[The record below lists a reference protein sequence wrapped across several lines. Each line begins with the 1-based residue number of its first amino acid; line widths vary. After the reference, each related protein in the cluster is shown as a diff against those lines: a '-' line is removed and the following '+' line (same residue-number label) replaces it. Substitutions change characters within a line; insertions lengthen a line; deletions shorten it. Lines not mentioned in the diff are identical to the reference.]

1 MDDLLNLLNNLTKT
15 EDFDRICIG
24 LASPDKIRSWSYGEV
39 KTPETINY
47 RTFKPEH
54 EGLFCARIFGPVKD
68 YECVCGRYKLL
79 KYQGTVCEKCGVEVI
94 AAKVRRER
102 MGHIELAS
110 PVAHI
115 WYLKSLPSR
124 IGLLLDM
131 SLRDIERILYF
142 EAYVVIDPGI
152 TSLKS
157 FQLLSEDAYL
167 EALEEYGQEFDA
179 RMGGEAIYDLLRS
192 LNLAEMENQLRQ
204 QLEVTQSD
212 LLLKRVRKRL
222 KLVQHLRQSC
232 NQPEWMV
239 LKVLPVLPPDLRPL
253 VPLEGGRFASSDLND
268 LYRQVINRN
277 NRIKRLQELNA
288 PDVIVRN
295 EKRMLQEAVDA
306 LLDNGRRGRVVTGA
320 NKLPL
325 HSLSDLIKGKQG
337 RFRQNLLG
345 KRVDYSGRSVVVV
358 GPTLKLHQCGLPKEM
373 ALELFKPFLLNL
385 LQQRDIAPTIKIA
398 YEEIEK
404 RSPVIWELL
413 QEVIREHPVL
423 LNRAPTLYRLGIQ
436 AFEPV
441 LIEGKAIQLH
451 PLVCKAFNANF
462 GGDQMAIYVPLSLE
476 AQLEA
481 RVLMMSSNNILSPA
495 NGEPLIV
502 PTQEIVFGLYFLTR
516 AVPGT
521 RGEGMI
527 FADINEVHRAYE
539 NRVVGLQAQIEVRIP
554 LPTTVNSFHHPES
567 HSVSAS
573 HHSTNPSY
581 QRVATTVGRTLLIPI
596 LPAGFPFELVNR
608 CLTAQAIFELIRFC
622 YPHFGTKLTVIL
634 ADQLMAMG
642 FFYATRAGITLNI
655 DDFVIP
661 KQKPQLIAEAFV
673 AVDKVQQQYLDGLM
687 TDTQRYQKVI
697 DIWTYYTDAI
707 AQAMMA
713 QLAGHSDSDEVPSQ
727 PSSTRSPTNEN
738 ALHMIIQ
745 AGIKNLLQVR
755 QLAGMRGL
763 MAKPDGSIIETPVT
777 ANFREGL
784 DVHQYFIS
792 THGTRKGLAD
802 TALKT
807 ANAGYLTRRL
817 IDVAQDVIITE
828 LDCGTNDGLILTV
841 LQKDEQLIE
850 SLADRLLGRITA
862 EDIFIPG
869 LHQLVIPK
877 GTLLNKNALERLEQ
891 YGITQVKVRSP
902 MTCQTKIGICRQ
914 CYGQDLGRGEL
925 VSIGEAVGVVAA
937 QSIGESGT
945 QLTMRTHHTGG
956 VATRQTP
963 INHIKSKVKGVIRF
977 HHLKSIAL
985 SSPNPHAV
993 IFPLSLSEYQDES
1006 TTFNPPPRSDSDLLI
1021 TLSHNGEL
1029 SICNEFGNQQHSY
1042 SVPYG
1047 AILTVH
1053 EGEPVAIGQI
1063 IAYWD
1068 PHTYPIITQVSG
1080 YVRFVDIVEGVTITH
1095 QRDEVTGLY
1104 RQIVSDP
1111 SQRPTHAK
1119 DLYPMIKL
1127 VDKDSHDLIITG
1139 TQLAVA
1145 YPLPPGAIINVEEG
1159 VKITTGEI
1167 IARVPFDTPK
1177 MPDITNSLP
1186 RVADLLEAR
1195 VPKEPAILSRC
1206 YGTIRLGKR
1215 NKTKQQIIIIDEQ
1228 GQQEELMIHNWQFL
1242 NVVEGQPIVKGEV
1255 IVEGELNPHDILE
1268 LRGVH
1273 ELASY
1278 LVRELQEIYR
1288 CQGVKINDKH
1298 FEVIIRQMLRTV
1310 TIIDPGDTP
1319 YLPGEQLELN
1329 QLIKENQK
1337 ITPTN
1342 STHRHKKLATWK
1354 TTLLGITKASLATD
1368 SFISAASFI
1377 DTTRVLL
1384 ASSIN
1389 GQCDELRGLK
1399 ENVIIG
1405 RLIPAGT
1412 GFLYHKNR

>member
-1 MDDLLNLLNNLTKT
+1 
-15 EDFDRICIG
+15 
-24 LASPDKIRSWSYGEV
+24 
-39 KTPETINY
+39 
-47 RTFKPEH
+47 
-54 EGLFCARIFGPVKD
+54 
-68 YECVCGRYKLL
+68 
-79 KYQGTVCEKCGVEVI
+79 
-94 AAKVRRER
+94 
-102 MGHIELAS
+102 
-110 PVAHI
+110 
-115 WYLKSLPSR
+115 
-124 IGLLLDM
+124 
-131 SLRDIERILYF
+131 
-142 EAYVVIDPGI
+142 
-152 TSLKS
+152 
-157 FQLLSEDAYL
+157 
-167 EALEEYGQEFDA
+167 
-179 RMGGEAIYDLLRS
+179 
-192 LNLAEMENQLRQ
+192 
-204 QLEVTQSD
+204 
-212 LLLKRVRKRL
+212 
-222 KLVQHLRQSC
+222 
-232 NQPEWMV
+232 
-239 LKVLPVLPPDLRPL
+239 
-253 VPLEGGRFASSDLND
+253 
-268 LYRQVINRN
+268 
-277 NRIKRLQELNA
+277 
-288 PDVIVRN
+288 
-295 EKRMLQEAVDA
+295 
-306 LLDNGRRGRVVTGA
+306 
-320 NKLPL
+320 LPL

-385 LQQRDIAPTIKIA
+385 LQQRGITPTIKIA
-398 YEEIEK
+398 YEEVEN

-436 AFEPV
+436 AFEPILV
-441 LIEGKAIQLH
+441 EGKAIQLH

-516 AVPGT
+516 ALSGM

-539 NRVVGLQAQIEVRIP
+539 SQVVDLQARIEVRIP
-554 LPTTVNSFHHPES
+554 LSTTVDSFHHTEPNPI
-567 HSVSAS
+567 SANHYS
-573 HHSTNPSY
+573 NNPSY
-581 QRVATTVGRTLLIPI
+581 QRVKTTVGRTLLIPI
-596 LPAGFPFELVNR
+596 LPAGFPFELINR
-608 CLTAQAIFELIRFC
+608 DLTATAIFELIDFC
-622 YPHFGTKLTVIL
+622 YHHFGTKATVVL

-642 FFYATRAGITLNI
+642 FSYATRAGITLNI

-661 KQKPQLIAEAFV
+661 QQKPQLIAEAFA
-673 AVDKVQQQYLDGLM
+673 AVDKVQQQYRDGLI
-687 TDTQRYQKVI
+687 TEAQRYQKVI
-697 DIWTYYTDAI
+697 DIWTHYTDTV
-707 AQAMMA
+707 AQAMMT
-713 QLAGHSDSDEVPSQ
+713 QLASHSIPSNDEVPSQ
-727 PSSTRSPTNEN
+727 PSSNRSPTNEN
-738 ALHMIIQ
+738 ALYMIIQ

-828 LDCGTNDGLILTV
+828 LDCGTHDGLTLKV
-841 LQKDEQLIE
+841 LQTGEQLIE
-850 SLADRLLGRITA
+850 SLEDRLLGRITA
-862 EDIFIPG
+862 ED
-869 LHQLVIPK
+869 LVISGLQPAVIPR
-877 GTLLNKNALERLEQ
+877 GTRIDNPILEQ
-891 YGITQVKVRSP
+891 LQQARVTQVKVRSP
-902 MTCQTKIGICRQ
+902 VTCQTKIGICTQ
-914 CYGQDLGRGEL
+914 CYGQDLGRDEL

-956 VATRQTP
+956 VATRQP
-963 INHIKSKVKGVIRF
+963 PLN
-977 HHLKSIAL
+977 HLKAKLKGIIHFHQLKAILL
-985 SSPNPHAV
+985 SSPNPHSV
-993 IFPLSLSEYQDES
+993 IFPLSLSEYQDDATLIS
-1006 TTFNPPPRSDSDLLI
+1006 QPPRPDSDLLI
-1021 TLSHNGEL
+1021 TISHKGEL
-1029 SICNEFGNQQHSY
+1029 SIIDELGHRQASY
-1042 SVPYG
+1042 PVPYG

-1053 EGEPVAIGQI
+1053 EGETVAIGQI

-1068 PHTYPIITQVSG
+1068 PHTYPIITQVNG
-1080 YVRFVDIVEGVTITH
+1080 YVRFVDLIEGVTLTR
-1095 QRDEVTGLY
+1095 QRDEVTGIY
-1104 RQIVSDP
+1104 RQIVAAPWQKSI
-1111 SQRPTHAK
+1111 HAK

-1127 VDKDSHDLIITG
+1127 VDKNGQELIITG

-1159 VKITTGEI
+1159 VKVRAGEV

-1215 NKTKQQIIIIDEQ
+1215 HKTKQQLIIIDEQ
-1228 GQQEELMIHNWQFL
+1228 GQAEELMIHNWQYL
-1242 NVVEGQPIVKGEV
+1242 NVVEGQQIVKGEV

-1268 LRGVH
+1268 LRGIH
-1273 ELASY
+1273 ELANY
-1278 LVRELQEIYR
+1278 LIKELQEIYR
-1288 CQGVKINDKH
+1288 CQDVKINDKH

-1310 TIIDPGDTP
+1310 TIVDPGDTP
-1319 YLPGEQLELN
+1319 FLPGEQLELN
-1329 QLIKENQK
+1329 QLLKENQK
-1337 ITPTN
+1337 L
-1342 STHRHKKLATWK
+1342 SSHRNNKLAIWK
-1354 TTLLGITKASLATD
+1354 PTLLGITKASLATD

-1384 ASSIN
+1384 ASSIS
-1389 GQCDELRGLK
+1389 GQCDELRGFK

-1412 GFLYHKNR
+1412 GFHYHKNR

>member
-1 MDDLLNLLNNLTKT
+1 MDDLLNLLTNLTKT
-15 EDFDRICIG
+15 EDFDRICIN
-24 LASPDKIRSWSYGEV
+24 LASPDQIRSWSYGEI

-54 EGLFCARIFGPVKD
+54 EGLFCAQIFGPVKD

-79 KYQGTVCEKCGVEVI
+79 KYQGTVCEKCGVEI
-94 AAKVRRER
+94 TQAKVRRER
-102 MGHIELAS
+102 MGHIELAC

-142 EAYVVIDPGI
+142 EAYVVINPGI
-152 TSLKS
+152 TSLKP
-157 FQLLSEDAYL
+157 FQLLSEEAYL

-179 RMGGEAIYDLLRS
+179 RMGGEAIYDLLHS
-192 LNLAEMENQLRQ
+192 LNLTEMESQLRQ
-204 QLEVTQSD
+204 QLQTTQSD

-222 KLVQHLRQSC
+222 KLIQHLRQSG
-232 NQPEWMV
+232 NQPEWMI

-385 LQQRDIAPTIKIA
+385 LQQRGITPTIKIA
-398 YEEIEK
+398 YEEVEN

-413 QEVIREHPVL
+413 QEVIHEHPVL

-441 LIEGKAIQLH
+441 LVEGKAIQLH

-516 AVPGT
+516 ALPNMQ
-521 RGEGMI
+521 GEGMI

-539 NRVVGLQAQIEVRIP
+539 SRVVSLQAQIEVRML
-554 LPTTVNSFHHPES
+554 LPTTAKVVDHSEPAPVSNSNYS
-567 HSVSAS
+567 DNS
-573 HHSTNPSY
+573 SY
-581 QRVATTVGRTLLIPI
+581 QRITTTVGRTLLIPI
-596 LPAGFPFELVNR
+596 LPTGFPVELINR
-608 CLTAQAIFELIRFC
+608 ELTAQAIFELIEHC
-622 YPHFGTKLTVIL
+622 YHHFGTKATVVL

-642 FFYATRAGITLNI
+642 FFYATRAGISLNI

-661 KQKPQLIAEAFV
+661 QQKSQLIAEAFA
-673 AVDKVQQQYLDGLM
+673 AVNKVQQQYRDGM
-687 TDTQRYQKVI
+687 ITNTQKYQKVI
-697 DIWTYYTDAI
+697 DIWTYYTDTI
-707 AQAMMA
+707 AQAMMT
-713 QLAGHSDSDEVPSQ
+713 QLASHSLPNNDEALPQ
-727 PSSTRSPTNEN
+727 LSSNRSPTDEN

-763 MAKPDGSIIETPVT
+763 MAKPDGSIIETPVI

-784 DVHQYFIS
+784 DAHQYFIS

-828 LDCGTNDGLILTV
+828 FDCGTHEGLTLTV
-841 LQKDEQLIE
+841 LHQGEQLIE
-850 SLADRLLGRITA
+850 SLEDRLLGRITA
-862 EDIFIPG
+862 EDVVISGFQPA
-869 LHQLVIPK
+869 VIPR
-877 GTLLNKNALERLEQ
+877 GTLLDNSIIEQ
-891 YGITQVKVRSP
+891 LQAASVTQIKVRSP
-902 MTCQTKIGICRQ
+902 LTCQAKIGICTQ
-914 CYGQDLGRGEL
+914 CYGLDFGRGEL

-956 VATRQTP
+956 VATRQP
-963 INHIKSKVKGVIRF
+963 SINHLKAKFKGIIHF
-977 HHLKSIAL
+977 HQLKAIPLS
-985 SSPNPHAV
+985 SSPNPHSV
-993 IFPLSLSEYQDES
+993 IFPLSLSEYQDDATLIS
-1006 TTFNPPPRSDSDLLI
+1006 QPPRAESDLLI
-1021 TLSHNGEL
+1021 TTSHTGEL
-1029 SICNEFGNQQHSY
+1029 SIVNELGYQQASY
-1042 SVPYG
+1042 PVPYG

-1053 EGEPVAIGQI
+1053 EGETVAIGQI

-1080 YVRFVDIVEGVTITH
+1080 YVCFVDIIEGITITQ
-1095 QRDEVTGLY
+1095 QRDEVTGIY
-1104 RQIVSDP
+1104 RQIIAAP
-1111 SQRPTHAK
+1111 WQKLTHAK

-1127 VDKDSHDLIITG
+1127 VDKNGQDLIITG

-1159 VKITTGEI
+1159 VKVKAGEV
-1167 IARVPFDTPK
+1167 IARVPFNTPK

-1206 YGTIRLGKR
+1206 DGTIRLGKR
-1215 NKTKQQIIIIDEQ
+1215 HKTKQQIIIIDEQ
-1228 GQQEELMIHNWQFL
+1228 GQAEELMIYNWQYL
-1242 NVVEGQPIVKGEV
+1242 NVVEGQQIAKGEV

-1268 LRGVH
+1268 LKGIH
-1273 ELASY
+1273 ELAHY
-1278 LVRELQEIYR
+1278 LIKELQEIYR
-1288 CQGVKINDKH
+1288 CQDVKINDKH

-1310 TIIDPGDTP
+1310 TIIDPGNTP
-1319 YLPGEQLELN
+1319 FLPGEQLELN
-1329 QLIKENQK
+1329 QLLKENQK
-1337 ITPTN
+1337 LSGN
-1342 STHRHKKLATWK
+1342 YNNQRALWK
-1354 TTLLGITKASLATD
+1354 PTLLGITKASLATN

-1384 ASSIN
+1384 ASSIS
-1389 GQCDELRGLK
+1389 GQCDELRGFK

-1412 GFLYHKNR
+1412 GFHYHKNR

>member
-1 MDDLLNLLNNLTKT
+1 MDDLLNLLTNLTKT
-15 EDFDRICIG
+15 EDFDRICIS

-54 EGLFCARIFGPVKD
+54 EGLFCAQIFGPVKD

-79 KYQGTVCEKCGVEVI
+79 KYQGTVCEKCGVEVTQ
-94 AAKVRRER
+94 AKVRRER

-142 EAYVVIDPGI
+142 EAYVVINPGI
-152 TSLKS
+152 TPLKS
-157 FQLLSEDAYL
+157 FQLLSEEAYL

-179 RMGGEAIYDLLRS
+179 RMGGEAIYDLLHS
-192 LNLAEMENQLRQ
+192 LSLAEMETQLRQ
-204 QLEVTQSD
+204 QLQITQSD

-222 KLVQHLRQSC
+222 KLVQHLRQSG

-385 LQQRDIAPTIKIA
+385 LQQRGITPTIKIA
-398 YEEIEK
+398 YEEVEN

-436 AFEPV
+436 AFEPILV
-441 LIEGKAIQLH
+441 EGKAIQLH

-481 RVLMMSSNNILSPA
+481 RVLMLSSNNILSPA

-516 AVPGT
+516 ALPER

-539 NRVVGLQAQIEVRIP
+539 SRVVDLQAQIEVRMP
-554 LPTTVNSFHHPES
+554 LPTSVKVVHRPES
-567 HSVSAS
+567 NPVSVSHYS
-573 HHSTNPSY
+573 NNPGY
-581 QRVATTVGRTLLIPI
+581 QRVKTTVGRTLLIPI
-596 LPAGFPFELVNR
+596 LPVGFPFELINR
-608 CLTAQAIFELIRFC
+608 DLTATTIFELIDFC
-622 YPHFGTKLTVIL
+622 YHHFGTKATVVL

-642 FFYATRAGITLNI
+642 FLYATRTGITLNI

-661 KQKPQLIAEAFV
+661 QQKSQLIAEAFV
-673 AVDKVQQQYLDGLM
+673 AVDKVQQQYRDGLI
-687 TDTQRYQKVI
+687 TEAQRYQKVI
-697 DIWTYYTDAI
+697 DIWTYYTDTV
-707 AQAMMA
+707 AQAMMT
-713 QLAGHSDSDEVPSQ
+713 QLASHSIPDKNEASPQ
-727 PSSTRSPTNEN
+727 PWSNSLPPNEN
-738 ALHMIIQ
+738 ALYLIIQ
-745 AGIKNLLQVR
+745 AGIKNLLQIR

-828 LDCGTNDGLILTV
+828 SDCGTHDGLTMTV
-841 LQKDEQLIE
+841 LQKGEQLIE
-850 SLADRLLGRITA
+850 SLEDRLLGRITA
-862 EDIFIPG
+862 EDLPSSSLQPALISRGTRLDKPI
-869 LHQLVIPK
+869 LKQLQLAGVNQI
-877 GTLLNKNALERLEQ
+877 
-891 YGITQVKVRSP
+891 KVRSP
-902 MTCQTKIGICRQ
+902 ITCQAKIGICAQ
-914 CYGQDLGRGEL
+914 CYGQDLGRDEL

-956 VATRQTP
+956 VATRQP
-963 INHIKSKVKGVIRF
+963 LINHLKAKLKGTIHF
-977 HHLKSIAL
+977 HQLKAILLA
-985 SSPNPHAV
+985 SPNPHSV
-993 IFPLSLSEYQDES
+993 IFPLSLSEYQDD
-1006 TTFNPPPRSDSDLLI
+1006 TTLTSQPPRPDSDLLI
-1021 TLSHNGEL
+1021 TISHKGEL
-1029 SICNEFGNQQHSY
+1029 SIVDELGHRQASY
-1042 SVPYG
+1042 PVPYG

-1053 EGEPVAIGQI
+1053 EGETVAIGQI

-1080 YVRFVDIVEGVTITH
+1080 YVHFVDIIEGVTLTR
-1095 QRDEVTGLY
+1095 QRDEVTGIY
-1104 RQIVSDP
+1104 RQIVAAPWQKS
-1111 SQRPTHAK
+1111 THAK

-1127 VDKDSHDLIITG
+1127 MDKSGQELIITG

-1145 YPLPPGAIINVEEG
+1145 YPLPSGAIIDVDEG
-1159 VKITTGEI
+1159 TKVKAGQV
-1167 IARVPFDTPK
+1167 IARVPFGTPK

-1195 VPKEPAILSRC
+1195 VPKEPAILSR
-1206 YGTIRLGKR
+1206 YDGTIRLGKR
-1215 NKTKQQIIIIDEQ
+1215 HKTKQQITIIDEQ
-1228 GQQEELMIHNWQFL
+1228 GQTEELMIYNWQYL
-1242 NVVEGQPIVKGEV
+1242 NVAEGQQIAKGEV

-1268 LRGVH
+1268 LKGIH
-1273 ELASY
+1273 ELANY
-1278 LVRELQEIYR
+1278 LIRELQEIYR
-1288 CQGVKINDKH
+1288 CQEVKINDKH

-1310 TIIDPGDTP
+1310 TIVDPGDTP
-1319 YLPGEQLELN
+1319 FLPGEQLELN
-1329 QLIKENQK
+1329 QLLKEN
-1337 ITPTN
+1337 
-1342 STHRHKKLATWK
+1342 HKLFNNRNNKVAIWK
-1354 TTLLGITKASLATD
+1354 PTLLGITKASLATD

-1384 ASSIN
+1384 ASSIS
-1389 GQCDELRGLK
+1389 GQCDELRGFK

-1412 GFLYHKNR
+1412 GFHYHKNR

>member
-79 KYQGTVCEKCGVEVI
+79 KYQGTVCEKCGVEI
-94 AAKVRRER
+94 TQAKVRRER
-102 MGHIELAS
+102 MGHIELSS

-142 EAYVVIDPGI
+142 EAYVVINPGI
-152 TSLKS
+152 TALKP
-157 FQLLSEDAYL
+157 FQLLSEETYL

-204 QLEVTQSD
+204 QLEITQSD
-212 LLLKRVRKRL
+212 LLLKKVRKRL
-222 KLVQHLRQSC
+222 KLIQHLRQSG

-253 VPLEGGRFASSDLND
+253 VPLDGGRFASSDLND

-277 NRIKRLQELNA
+277 NRINRLQELKA

-385 LQQRDIAPTIKIA
+385 LQQRGIAPTIKIA
-398 YEEIEK
+398 YEEVEQ
-404 RSPVIWELL
+404 RSPVIWDLL
-413 QEVIREHPVL
+413 QEVIREHPIL

-502 PTQEIVFGLYFLTR
+502 PTQEIVFGLYFLTH
-516 AVPGT
+516 AVAGA

-527 FADINEVHRAYE
+527 FADVNEVHRAYE
-539 NRVVGLQAQIEVRIP
+539 NRIVSLQAQIEVRIP
-554 LPTTVNSFHHPES
+554 LPVTVSSFQHAEIDP
-567 HSVSAS
+567 VLTRSANQS
-573 HHSTNPSY
+573 N
-581 QRVATTVGRTLLIPI
+581 QRVKTTVGRTLLIPI
-596 LPAGFPFELVNR
+596 LPARFPFELVNR

-622 YPHFGTKLTVIL
+622 YQHFGTKPTVIL
-634 ADQLMAMG
+634 ADQLMMMG
-642 FFYATRAGITLNI
+642 FYYATRAGITLNI
-655 DDFVIP
+655 DDFAIP
-661 KQKPQLIAEAFV
+661 NQKPQLISEAFV
-673 AVDKVQQQYLDGLM
+673 AVDKVQKQYLDGLI
-687 TDTQRYQKVI
+687 TDNQRYQKVI
-697 DIWTYYTDAI
+697 DIWTYYTDTI
-707 AQAMMA
+707 AQAMME
-713 QLAGHSDSDEVPSQ
+713 QLSSDS
-727 PSSTRSPTNEN
+727 SSNSSSKNEN
-738 ALHMIIQ
+738 ALYMIIQ

-763 MAKPDGSIIETPVT
+763 MAKPDGSIIEMPVT

-828 LDCGTNDGLILTV
+828 LDCGTDDGLTLTV
-841 LQKDEQLIE
+841 LQKGEQLIE

-862 EDIFIPG
+862 ENIFIHD

-877 GTLLNKNALERLEQ
+877 GTLLDKNALERLEK

-902 MTCQTKIGICRQ
+902 VTCQAKIGICRQ

-956 VATRQTP
+956 VATRQTST
-963 INHIKSKVKGVIRF
+963 NHIKAKVKGIIRF
-977 HHLKSIAL
+977 HHFKFISL
-985 SSPNPHAV
+985 SSPNPHSV

-1006 TTFNPPPRSDSDLLI
+1006 TTFSPPPRSDSDLLI

-1029 SICNEFGNQQHSY
+1029 SIGNEFDNQQHRY

-1053 EGEPVAIGQI
+1053 EGETVAIGQI

-1068 PHTYPIITQVSG
+1068 PHTYPIISQVSG
-1080 YVRFVDIVEGVTITH
+1080 YIRFVDIVEGVTITH
-1095 QRDEVTGLY
+1095 QHDEVTGLY
-1104 RQIVSDP
+1104 RQIVSTP
-1111 SQRPTHAK
+1111 SQRPSHAK
-1119 DLYPMIKL
+1119 DFYPMIKL
-1127 VDKDSHDLIITG
+1127 VDENDNELIIAG

-1159 VKITTGEI
+1159 VKVSAGEI

-1195 VPKEPAILSRC
+1195 VPKESAILSRC
-1206 YGTIRLGKR
+1206 HGTIRLGKR
-1215 NKTKQQIIIIDEQ
+1215 NKTKQQILIIDEQ
-1228 GQQEELMIHNWQFL
+1228 GQQDELMIHNWQFL
-1242 NVVEGQPIVKGEV
+1242 NVVEGQSILKGEV
-1255 IVEGELNPHDILE
+1255 IVEGELNPHDILN
-1268 LRGVH
+1268 LKGIH
-1273 ELASY
+1273 ELADY
-1278 LVRELQEIYR
+1278 LVKELQEIYR
-1288 CQGVKINDKH
+1288 YQDVKINDKH

-1319 YLPGEQLELN
+1319 FLSGEQLELN
-1329 QLIKENQK
+1329 QLLKENQK
-1337 ITPTN
+1337 ITQTGPTN
-1342 STHRHKKLATWK
+1342 RHKKLATWK
-1354 TTLLGITKASLATD
+1354 TTLLGITKASLATN